1 MAEEK
6 NTSYEY
12 RMFKKLCHEHG
23 LTPYQVS
30 NRTNGVVSTTVL
42 TQWKQN
48 EYVLK
53 LDKLRALA
61 KAFDVPVTD
70 FIEP

>member
-1 MAEEK
+1 MSKAK

-12 RMFKKLCHEHG
+12 KMFEKLCKEQG

-42 TQWKQN
+42 SQWKQN
-48 EYVLK
+48 DYVLK

-61 KAFDVPVTD
+61 KAFDVPVTV
-70 FIEP
+70 FIET